1 MNVKDVF
8 LNYNDLLLVVVMLF
22 GFIGIFRG
30 WLKELFTSFLLVLM
44 ALPLFYPELAD
55 TIIAAVNRLFAII
68 MKFLAVLTDGTVVQT
83 AVVDESNSYKLFVII
98 LAILVVLSY
107 TSDRIGFVQQNL
119 TAFSALLGGI
129 IGAFNGFM
137 ALSLAKD
144 YILGNFFRGGTEVQA
159 AATTISGLSLS
170 IEDVPTTPSFGDVRA
185 YFPIMILAVLFVILF
200 GRFFTVQ
207 SPLKKK

>member
-1 MNVKDVF
+1 MGGKGISVS
-8 LNYNDLLLVVVMLF
+8 YNDLQLVVIMLF

-44 ALPLFYPELAD
+44 ALPLFYPEMAKA
-55 TIIAAVNRLFAII
+55 IIDLVNRLFAIF
-68 MKFLAVLTDGTVVQT
+68 MKLLAVLTNGTVVQAA
-83 AVVDESNSYKLFVII
+83 AVEEAESYKLFVII

-107 TSDRIGFVQQNL
+107 TSDRIGFAEQKL

-129 IGAFNGFM
+129 IGAFNGFL

-144 YILGNFFRGGTEVQA
+144 YVLGNFFTGGAEIQA
-159 AATTISGLSLS
+159 AAMVSDLSLS
-170 IEDVPTTPSFGDVRA
+170 IGDVPTGPSFGDVRA
-185 YFPIMILAVLFVILF
+185 YFPIMILAVLFVVLF
-200 GRFFTVQ
+200 GRFFKLQ